1 MELCQVAGGL
11 AGGEVD
17 RLEDVFVQLTSLV
30 LRRAEPS
37 EVVFGWRYKRNCYKL
52 QQSLIS
58 VRMETMPANRST
70 PIRKKRKG
78 LIGKHSRTD
87 TLLCR

>member
-37 EVVFGWRYKRNCYKL
+37 EVVLGWRYKRNCYKL
-52 QQSLIS
+52 QQSLGS
-58 VRMETMPANRST
+58 HQCAHGNHACKPFLHRYAKNARV
-70 PIRKKRKG
+70 
-78 LIGKHSRTD
+78 
-87 TLLCR
+87 